1 MKMTLPFAEQT
12 RAALAQGQAR
22 FNALTARERW
32 MVGGCALVLAY
43 LLLYLGLWAPV
54 VSAHDRRETAI
65 ADARLIAERLEAA
78 GALAQGQR
86 GSQPRGGQAAGSL
99 LSQVDQSLKTSKIG
113 KPAERVQPEGDQ
125 EVRVWL
131 TGVPFDA
138 VVRWIGELQQHY
150 GIAVQ
155 TLDVER
161 QTEPGVVDARLS
173 LVRG

>member
-1 MKMTLPFAEQT
+1 MKMTLPFAEHT
-12 RAALAQGQAR
+12 RAALVQGQTR
-22 FNALTARERW
+22 FNALSVRERW
-32 MVGGCALVLAY
+32 MVGGCAAVIAY
-43 LLLYLGLWAPV
+43 LVLYLGIWEPV

-78 GALAQGQR
+78 AALVQGQR
-86 GSQPRGGQAAGSL
+86 GSQPRGSQAAGSL
-99 LSQVDQSLKTSKIG
+99 LSLVDQSLKSSKIG

-138 VVRWIGELQQHY
+138 VVRWVGDLQQRY

-161 QTEPGVVDARLS
+161 QAEPGVVDARLS